1 MNSVDINE
9 IKNAFLLFINV
20 DSLNKKTKLE
30 NAFDEFK
37 SLVVS
42 SGLIIHGSKCLNQ
55 TVPVVNTFITKG
67 NLENLKN
74 QIINND
80 VEIIIINH

>member
-30 NAFDEFK
+30 NALDEFK
-37 SLVVS
+37 SLVV
-42 SGLIIHGSKCLNQ
+42 
-55 TVPVVNTFITKG
+55 
-67 NLENLKN
+67 
-74 QIINND
+74 
-80 VEIIIINH
+80 